1 VVPQKSPAQRECTVT
16 LSGILARD
24 NDFIEGV
31 SLTLGSSFPGWG
43 LFLSDS
49 YGGASQKWRLNAA
62 AHQRQ
67 GARLERK
74 YAAPQGMA
82 NQE

>member
-24 NDFIEGV
+24 NDFIEGI
-31 SLTLGSSFPGWG
+31 SLALGSSFPGWG
-43 LFLSDS
+43 LFLSYS
-49 YGGASQKWRLNAA
+49 YSGASQKVASQCR
-62 AHQRQ
+62 
-67 GARLERK
+67 GASKARGAPRTQ